1 MHAFNIVIKSSHSK
15 DLAFFAPEIEHN
27 SLPSHTPTALK
38 LKTYNTNLYLVAK
51 NIYLSVY
58 LLNTKKNLRISI
70 SNNNR
75 EMASTN
81 NEPVTYF

>member
-1 MHAFNIVIKSSHSK
+1 MRAILKSNFKTQVKLFYRLFQCMHAFYFVIKSSHSK

-51 NIYLSVY
+51 NIY
-58 LLNTKKNLRISI
+58 
-70 SNNNR
+70 
-75 EMASTN
+75 
-81 NEPVTYF
+81 